1 MIESLDFMSFGDGK
15 ENFLD
20 VDYKQIILDKE
31 IISVTRALAARLYLS
46 PYMTLGEFFETCSLD
61 DIMTI
66 NDLVAKFIENEKN
79 SNETESKDNYII
91 MNLAVLVSMLAK
103 AESIYIKSLKELTG
117 YIIVFSGLCL
127 IAYAVKINES
137 SFDYSNFSLEM
148 SQEEVQDICNDILKR
163 YEKSE

>member
-66 NDLVAKFIENEKN
+66 NELVAKFIENEKN

-163 YEKSE
+163 YEKSK